1 MAKKKKTEAPK
12 GALPPFQMDGA
23 TAITGRLVCYAFRPG
38 AKEIELD
45 WEGEAHAPAD
55 PAATPGMTVRVNVG
69 YTGRLVPKGFLS
81 KTDHGA
87 MKVLCEIERV
97 AHDEQAPLLD
107 DLVAL
112 SAKTAEDDGAAG
124 DDDAND

>member
-1 MAKKKKTEAPK
+1 MDTTK
-12 GALPPFQMDGA
+12 LPIRFQMDA
-23 TAITGRLVCYAFRPG
+23 ETEIEGRLVCYAFRPG

-45 WEGEAHAPAD
+45 WEGDAHAPAD
-55 PAATPGMTVRVNVG
+55 PAATPGMVVRVNAG

-81 KTDHGA
+81 KTDPGA

-112 SAKTAEDDGAAG
+112 SARPASAG
-124 DDDAND
+124 EATG